1 MTTDLDIHRSAAAL
15 IKRYGEDA
23 PIQAAMRADELLDE
37 GNLDRQATEA
47 FLAEARAKAIRD
59 RHAQDNPVG

>member
-1 MTTDLDIHRSAAAL
+1 MIPDLDIHRSAAAL

-23 PIQAAMRADELLDE
+23 PFQAGMRADELLDE
-37 GNLDRQATEA
+37 GNLDGQATEA

-59 RHAQDNPVG
+59 KHAEENR